1 MPSFFRL
8 ANLRQDFKEM
18 LADLLGIIAVGFAN
32 EPDGIW
38 QQHMALCFLSF
49 VFLTLFV
56 FSPRVH
62 N

>member
-1 MPSFFRL
+1 
-8 ANLRQDFKEM
+8 M

-32 EPDGIW
+32 EPDGIR
-38 QQHMALCFLSF
+38 QQHMAPCFLSF